1 MSACID
7 GSSSFRTGDHLHRGT
22 TSPAC
27 RLCWLCELF
36 STPSPPTCPP
46 RPRAAAVLT
55 RLTQK
60 DRVEPEELMQ
70 DFDRPVASSVMPRAA
85 RGPSLRRGQGILP
98 HRRWVG
104 APAAVSWSVLPPGVG
119 TIHEW
124 WHCGLANTPSRR
136 TAESPMC
143 RWACCRARCHSHRP
157 VSQSGRTG
165 VGCARRQH
173 FTNLATLTSPIS
185 AYTVVFATNGSG
197 GGDAKAA
204 AGTAMREHVLVTC
217 RGHNAL
223 LLSARAAGSSLL
235 LPVSFD
241 EASSSSKVLLRTGF

>member
-1 MSACID
+1 
-7 GSSSFRTGDHLHRGT
+7 
-22 TSPAC
+22 
-27 RLCWLCELF
+27 
-36 STPSPPTCPP
+36 
-46 RPRAAAVLT
+46 
-55 RLTQK
+55 
-60 DRVEPEELMQ
+60 MQ
-70 DFDRPVASSVMPRAA
+70 DFARPVASSVMPRAA

-204 AGTAMREHVLVTC
+204 AGTAMRD
-217 RGHNAL
+217 
-223 LLSARAAGSSLL
+223 ARM
-235 LPVSFD
+235 
-241 EASSSSKVLLRTGF
+241 SSSHVEGTTRCCCRRGQRGRRGCCLYLLMRPRQAQNFCCGPVFKGKFALSCFEQ